1 MVKEADILRKAIGID
16 LGGTK
21 ISGGI
26 VNAQGEIIERIE
38 RDTGKKVGSTEV
50 LNRLALVINELLGK
64 ERDIVGIGMEVL

>member
-38 RDTGKKVGSTEV
+38 RDTGKK
-50 LNRLALVINELLGK
+50 LAQLK
-64 ERDIVGIGMEVL
+64 Y